1 MLSNDFN
8 LIEIKAP
15 FFFGLLTVPFAY
27 GGLIGLLYW
36 RLGVEG
42 LIGLGIPLMSI
53 PLQICISNMNGRIL
67 QRVNVHKDRRVQIT
81 SELIEAIKQVKMYGW
96 EMAFRRIVSAVRS
109 EEVAELLKLNLGRS
123 LEFVLTVYS
132 PYLGAFVA
140 LYIRSL
146 SAEPTDAIIFTTI
159 GLANFIRIYGLFFS
173 FGFSLVVELDVIFE
187 RFATVYNMKNIQMI
201 QINPPSME
209 YEI

>member
-1 MLSNDFN
+1 M
-8 LIEIKAP
+8 
-15 FFFGLLTVPFAY
+15 
-27 GGLIGLLYW
+27 
-36 RLGVEG
+36 
-42 LIGLGIPLMSI
+42 
-53 PLQICISNMNGRIL
+53 
-67 QRVNVHKDRRVQIT
+67 
-81 SELIEAIKQVKMYGW
+81 
-96 EMAFRRIVSAVRS
+96 
-109 EEVAELLKLNLGRS
+109 GRS
-123 LEFVLTVYS
+123 LEFVLTVYT

-146 SAEPTDAIIFTTI
+146 SAELTDAIIFTTI